1 MSERLYDTIIISKG
15 AIRGE
20 ERLFIRAPYKLRQVC
35 QTLPSSFWDGKEKV
49 WHVPFSP
56 ALVLSIEQAFTDC
69 SIEGT
74 PEWHELREEHERR
87 IVAQGSKSADSLSDM
102 PTTTTGWLHQRRAF
116 HFARDLRAA
125 ALFVEMG
132 GGKSAVAIGLC
143 EEWKV
148 SSVLIQCPK
157 SVMGVWPKQFAEHAE
172 REYDFWIGSVRGTA
186 QTKAADLARF
196 IIRPTKRPKVVII
209 NYDTAW
215 RSHMGAFLRSMQ
227 WDVEVLDESHKLKS
241 PGGKAS
247 TFAKVIQPRCK
258 RVLLLTGTPTPHGPG
273 DIYAQYRAAD
283 PGIFGTSFNRHKLQY
298 FETRKITEKVDKIV
312 GFRDDR
318 AQREFERKMG
328 SIAIVIKKE
337 DMKGSLAGEKWA
349 LPHVERQCML
359 DPGTWRKYTQ
369 LKTELVTEVDEGIV
383 TADNVLVKGLR
394 LRQATSG
401 FLRTEDGIDSVVGTE
416 KQQLLAEVL
425 DEVPRGQPVVVF
437 AVFHHD
443 LDAIRVAVET
453 IGARYGELSGRRRDG
468 LTSDSTMAEDIDV
481 LGCQLQSGGV
491 GIDLTRSSYGI
502 YYSIDYNLGNLD
514 QSFARLDRPGQTRP
528 VTFIHLVAVSPI
540 GGLTVDG
547 VTYKALTERKKLN
560 EAVIDALRSGQL

>member
-1 MSERLYDTIIISKG
+1 MSERLYDTVLISKG

-20 ERLFIRAPYKLRQVC
+20 ERLFLRTPYKLRESC
-35 QTLPSSFWDGKEKV
+35 QSLPSAFWDGKEKV

-56 ALVLSIEQAFTDC
+56 ALVSAIETAFEDYA
-69 SIEGT
+69 IEGD
-74 PEWHELREEHERR
+74 PEWHGLREEHERR
-87 IVAQGSKSADSLSDM
+87 ILAQGSKSADSLSDM
-102 PTTTTGWLHQRRAF
+102 PTKTVGWLHQRRAY
-116 HFARDLRAA
+116 HFARDLRAS

-143 EEWKV
+143 EEWQV
-148 SSVLIQCPK
+148 SRALIQCPK
-157 SVMGVWPKQFAEHAE
+157 SVMGVWPKQFREHGV
-172 REYDFWIGSVRGTA
+172 REYDFWIGNTRSTA
-186 QTKAADLARF
+186 QAKAADLTRF
-196 IIRPTKRPKVVII
+196 LLRPSPRPKVVII

-215 RSHMGAFLRSMQ
+215 RSHMGALLRQME

-258 RVLLLTGTPTPHGPG
+258 RVLLLTGTPTPYGPG

-283 PGIFGTSFNRHKLQY
+283 PGIFGTSFNRHKRQY
-298 FETRKITEKVDKIV
+298 FETRPITEKVDKIV
-312 GFRDDR
+312 GFRDER
-318 AQREFERKMG
+318 AQREFEQKMG

-349 LPHVERQCML
+349 LPHVERQCTL
-359 DPGTWRKYTQ
+359 DVAAWKKYMQ
-369 LKTELVTEVDEGIV
+369 LKTELITEVAEGVV

-401 FLRTEDGIDSVVGTE
+401 FLRTEDGIDSVIGTE

-425 DEVPRGQPVVVF
+425 DEVPRGEPVVVF

-443 LDAIRVAVET
+443 LDAIRETVET
-453 IGARYGELSGRRRDG
+453 VGARYGELSGRRRDG
-468 LTSDSTMAEDIDV
+468 LTGDGTLAEDIDV

-502 YYSIDYNLGNLD
+502 YYSIDYNLGNLE

-528 VTFIHLVAVSPI
+528 VTFVHLVAVSPV

-560 EAVIDALRSGQL
+560 EAVINALRTGEL